1 MVGSLRYEWRR
12 ITSIRSTWILL
23 ASSIVVAIL
32 FALLFVFVLD
42 QSTTDPSI
50 MEGGPP
56 LESISLS
63 SVMSQSA
70 ANFIGLIIL
79 GTLAA
84 QAFGQE
90 YRHGTIRL
98 TLTAFP
104 RRANV
109 FVSKVLVCCFFITV
123 GFLMSLAFAALILT
137 RRSDLFA
144 SDLSAAGMSE
154 FFARQ
159 WLYLMGFVLI
169 VFAITVLTRIL
180 ALGVIIPLVMAVVLE
195 PLVGALIAGPLPW
208 LAKILPFAAGLNF
221 ANGDDLTRN
230 GFVFLGWVAV
240 LIAAGFAVFKVRD
253 A

>member
-1 MVGSLRYEWRR
+1 MLGSLRYEWRR

-32 FALLFVFVLD
+32 FALLFVFVFD
-42 QSTTDPSI
+42 QSTADPSI
-50 MEGGPP
+50 TGGGPP

-63 SVMSQSA
+63 SVISQSA

-104 RRANV
+104 KRANV
-109 FVSKVLVCCFFITV
+109 FISKVLICCLFITV
-123 GFLMSLAFAALILT
+123 GFLISLALAALIVT

-169 VFAITVLTRIL
+169 VFAVTVLTRIL
-180 ALGVIIPLVMAVVLE
+180 ALGVIIPLIIAVVLE
-195 PLVGALIAGPLPW
+195 PLVGALLAGPAPWLVKALPFIAGQ
-208 LAKILPFAAGLNF
+208 NF
-221 ANGDDLTRN
+221 ANGDEMIRN
-230 GFVFLGWVAV
+230 GLVFLAWVVA